1 MKCNMIIIFNCVDTR
16 FCVLPDA
23 QYLFPPSYDKPSKY
37 GKPEVPEI
45 CENLSHT
52 PTGLFD
58 FDFIFLSGRTEF
70 PSPSREQK
78 DTTSSCEQ
86 PDHPRWAA
94 GRPHL
99 HCLQQEHTGAHCTP
113 STLQGI
119 FRLHLYF
126 KRLIFVWL
134 KSVHTSVLKKAFST
148 GLWNQAAGCSLA
160 SPAWTQ
166 EIQILS
172 GTSNIPDWSRQVSW
186 NISNVVAARKFLQ
199 RSSKTW
205 LVLYE
210 LQQHI
215 YACLPLT

>member
-1 MKCNMIIIFNCVDTR
+1 MIRIFNCVDTC
-16 FCVLPDA
+16 FCVQTWCTIP
-23 QYLFPPSYDKPSKY
+23 FSPSYDKPSKY

-45 CENLSHT
+45 CENLSYT
-52 PTGLFD
+52 PTGLFIIYYL
-58 FDFIFLSGRTEF
+58 IFLSGRTEF
-70 PSPSREQK
+70 PSPSGEQK

-86 PDHPRWAA
+86 PDHPRWTA
-94 GRPHL
+94 GQPHL

-113 STLQGI
+113 STLQGT
-119 FRLHLYF
+119 FKLHLYL
-126 KRLIFVWL
+126 KRLILVWL
-134 KSVHTSVLKKAFST
+134 KSVHTSVPKKAFST

-166 EIQILS
+166 EIQILF

-199 RSSKTW
+199 RSSKT
-205 LVLYE
+205 LLAMYE

-215 YACLPLT
+215 YACLLLT